1 MNEREHFSGWIW
13 KARSGRPM
21 PASNRFHMMSRM
33 DRRSFLPELGGAGA
47 TVLAACTGSTATS
60 VPPAPAASG
69 PGRFRAARDRMHERM
84 AGYVER
90 GEIPGI
96 VALVTRGDDVH
107 LDVVGTLAFGT
118 SAPVRRAFNLK
129 IVRGAA

>member
-1 MNEREHFSGWIW
+1 
-13 KARSGRPM
+13 M

-33 DRRSFLPELGGAGA
+33 DRRIFLRELGGAGV
-47 TVLAACTGSTATS
+47 TVLAGRTGSTATS
-60 VPPAPAASG
+60 GPPAPAASG
-69 PGRFRAARDRMHERM
+69 PDRSRAALDRMHDRM

-96 VALVTRGDDVH
+96 VALVTRGTMSTSTSSAH
-107 LDVVGTLAFGT
+107 AHWRLAHPRPSG
-118 SAPVRRAFNLK
+118 APFNLK